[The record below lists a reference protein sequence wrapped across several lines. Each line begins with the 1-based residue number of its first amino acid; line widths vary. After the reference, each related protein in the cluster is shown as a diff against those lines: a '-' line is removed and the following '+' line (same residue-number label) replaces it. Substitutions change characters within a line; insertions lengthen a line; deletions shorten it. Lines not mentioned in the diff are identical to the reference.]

1 MALRK
6 DFCGEELTFMMKRN
20 RMKTTIKGGGAVYGV
35 LVALPSPALIEMSA
49 LAGFDFVIIDQEHGA
64 ISPETL
70 ENMVRAAE
78 ATGICPL
85 ARTRDSQP
93 ESILAAL
100 DRGAQGVV
108 VPHMA
113 SPEQASQAARACRFH
128 PRGNRGMA
136 AAGRS
141 SGFGTIPPTEFFNMA
156 NDETFLMPM
165 IEDQEGVEKIDQ
177 ILAVEGIDAIL
188 AGAGD
193 LAQAY
198 GVPGQPLHPRTQEI
212 VAKIF
217 DASQKAD
224 VPFCAIVKDAAG
236 AKEWKD
242 RGAKCFLTGDDQ
254 RIIFAAFK
262 NLIGSIKG

>member
-1 MALRK
+1 MIR
-6 DFCGEELTFMMKRN
+6 RN
-20 RMKTTIKGGGAVYGV
+20 RMKHRIRNGEVAYGV
-35 LVALPSPALIEMSA
+35 LVALPSPMLIEMSA

-64 ISPETL
+64 LSPETL

-78 ATGICPL
+78 ATGISSL
-85 ARTRDSQP
+85 VRIRDSQS

-108 VPHMA
+108 VPHMKNA
-113 SPEQASQAARACRFH
+113 EQASEVTRACRFH

-141 SGFGTIPPTEFFNMA
+141 SGFGTVPPSEFFAVA

-165 IEDQEGVEKIDQ
+165 IEDQEGVDKIDQ
-177 ILAVEGIDAIL
+177 ILAIEGIDAIL
-188 AGAGD
+188 AGTGD

-198 GVPGQPLHPRTQEI
+198 GVPGQPSHPRIQEI

-217 DASQKAD
+217 AASQKAN
-224 VPFCAIVKDAAG
+224 VPFCAIVKDSAG
-236 AKEWKD
+236 TREWKD

-254 RIIFAAFK
+254 RIIFSAFK
-262 NLIGSIKG
+262 NLISSIKG